1 MGISVNSL
9 GRSSRQEK
17 SAAAVLQKKV
27 LPTGVRLR
35 FAFFRKVLKQ
45 LNQVVYVEVPNRG
58 PVNILYGVQMY
69 YTISVCFEMPAEIS
83 VLEIALF

>member
-1 MGISVNSL
+1 
-9 GRSSRQEK
+9 
-17 SAAAVLQKKV
+17 
-27 LPTGVRLR
+27 
-35 FAFFRKVLKQ
+35 LKQ